1 MRRNRQRI
9 KPASLLITPMIDMF
23 TVILIF
29 LIASYSPEASK
40 VKKSEQI
47 RLPKSS
53 LTLNKAPRLQL
64 EVTPSYVQLNGEKVA
79 GLNPQDPQSQNW
91 SALKTQLVAAAQF
104 DDKGKLK
111 DEPILVMADKSTS
124 YEFVERTISYVA
136 SSGFSEV
143 YFLTEQEDQPREV
156 LP

>member
-1 MRRNRQRI
+1 MRKTRQRI

-47 RLPKSS
+47 RLPKST
-53 LTLNKAPRLQL
+53 LTLNKAPRLQI
-64 EVTPSYVQLNGEKVA
+64 EVSPTYIYLNGQAVA
-79 GLNPQDPQSQNW
+79 GLVPQDPSAQNW
-91 SALKTQLVAAAQF
+91 LALKNQLVASAKF
-104 DDKGKLK
+104 DEKGKLK
-111 DEPILVMADKSTS
+111 DEPVLVMADKATS
-124 YEFVERTISYVA
+124 YQFVEKAISYVA

-143 YFLTEQEDQPREV
+143 YFLTEQEDQAREV